1 MKDKI
6 LSLAVKGK
14 ITGED
19 IERLYDEYG
28 IGVIKSLGEMLKDG
42 TIKESYIPMP
52 GASYVMD
59 YIIQIWRKND

>member
-19 IERLYDEYG
+19 IERLYYSNME
-28 IGVIKSLGEMLKDG
+28 L
-42 TIKESYIPMP
+42 
-52 GASYVMD
+52 
-59 YIIQIWRKND
+59 ND